1 MNKIASVLLC
11 WTVLSWYC
19 HVALFG
25 DIWYGRDH
33 VTQKTPSR
41 THLLPLLLFSPSLA
55 AFWDHDAPQ
64 LNGQGQQGGSLEVSS
79 SLTLEFLSSSL
90 IFSGLLK
97 RKTEKEVRT
106 YSKALV
112 LCIMPGLILE
122 GRGWERVD
130 AFDRKNSQF
139 SVWYGGLFVC
149 LFVCLFV
156 ISCFFWQRSV
166 HATKDKNLS
175 GKYMIIC
182 SFNQLNV

>member
-33 VTQKTPSR
+33 VTQKTSSR

-79 SLTLEFLSSSL
+79 SLALEFLSSSL

-130 AFDRKNSQF
+130 AFDRKKQSVF
-139 SVWYGGLFVC
+139 SLIWRSVC

-156 ISCFFWQRSV
+156 CYFLFFLAEV
-166 HATKDKNLS
+166 GTCNE
-175 GKYMIIC
+175 G
-182 SFNQLNV
+182 